1 MLDAHPP
8 VACEKDG
15 VALDVTVDDA
25 LVVQVGQGSQD
36 RQADGRYLLLV
47 HPETPRWKNALSINE
62 ESGEGTWSGE
72 APSSVEKYTE
82 RELLGH
88 FCALLEKPPAAAWQP
103 WTGQAACHGPAAPW
117 LAIPSSSATPAEALK
132 HFCLNL
138 VMLFAVFQQHL

>member
-1 MLDAHPP
+1 MQLFHDSPHQPVPLACQRETAGEMLDAHPP

-62 ESGEGTWSGE
+62 ESKEGTWSKRHQVPVHTSTGQP
-72 APSSVEKYTE
+72 AA
-82 RELLGH
+82 LLG
-88 FCALLEKPPAAAWQP
+88 
-103 WTGQAACHGPAAPW
+103 
-117 LAIPSSSATPAEALK
+117 SSSGATLQSC
-132 HFCLNL
+132 FW
-138 VMLFAVFQQHL
+138 